1 MTTQSPTSPGDVELL
16 VSTEYIDRLNPDNSA
31 NHMDKISLRISYYIS
46 RYIEFWHL
54 EQSQT

>member
-31 NHMDKISLRISYYIS
+31 NHMDKISLSISYYIS
-46 RYIEFWHL
+46 RYIEF
-54 EQSQT
+54 